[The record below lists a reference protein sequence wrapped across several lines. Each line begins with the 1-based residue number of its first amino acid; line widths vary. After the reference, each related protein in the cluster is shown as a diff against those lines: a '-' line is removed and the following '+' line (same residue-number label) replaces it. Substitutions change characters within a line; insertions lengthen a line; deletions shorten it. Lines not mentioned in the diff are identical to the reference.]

1 MRPYSNDLRQ
11 KVVDAYMS
19 KKGSMRALAVRFS
32 VSLDFVWRLLD
43 RYRRTGRL
51 NPKPHGGGPPRKLS
65 RADEQVLGQLLKA
78 HPEATLSELN
88 QQLKAKTGVQVS
100 DSSIGLSLRRR
111 GITRKKLSYR
121 ASERRGDEELERA
134 REQFQQQQPELD
146 AKRLIFVDEAGVN
159 LAMVRRYGR
168 ALSGCRA
175 YADKPVNKGVNLTLV
190 GALGLSEVRA
200 IMELEGPINGN
211 AFTAFVRQFLAPTL
225 QPGDQVW
232 LDNLSSHKVEGIQE
246 VIESRQAELHFLP
259 KYSPD
264 FSPIEPFWSKIKEFL
279 RGAAA
284 RTRQALDGEIRNSL
298 DEVTK
303 TDIKGWFNHCGYC
316 TESI

>member
-11 KVVDAYMS
+11 KVVDAYMN

-51 NPKPHGGGPPRKLS
+51 NPKPPRGGAPRKLS
-65 RADEQVLGQLLKA
+65 RADEQVLRQLVKA

-88 QQLKAKTGVQVS
+88 QQLKAKTGVEVS
-100 DSSIGLSLRRR
+100 DSTIGLSLRRR

-121 ASERRGDEELERA
+121 ASERRGDEEIERA

-168 ALSGCRA
+168 APSGCRA
-175 YADKPVNKGVNLTLV
+175 YTDKPVNKGVNLTLV

-211 AFTAFVRQFLAPTL
+211 AFTAFVRQFLAPAL

-232 LDNLSSHKVEGIQE
+232 LDNLSSHQVEGIQQ
-246 VIESRQAELHFLP
+246 VIESRKAQLHFLP

-303 TDIKGWFNHCGYC
+303 NDIKGWFNHCGYC
-316 TESI
+316 TEAV